1 MSDGKLRKY
10 IEIVREKGV
19 SDDQIRG
26 ALIKSGWQES
36 TINSA
41 LNEKSIDTIS
51 IPPPPAPHFGMWVG
65 FLYVMLF
72 IALYVWATALGG
84 VFQFAVDEF
93 LPDKLDNLK
102 PAYSTGQYFM
112 QFYIASLMV
121 AYPIFAVLFLILK
134 RQAIKNPAVRGIKI
148 RKFLI
153 YLTLIGTF
161 IIMMGHLI
169 GAVYQLLGGSVT
181 ERSIA
186 HLFVT
191 LLVAGSVFAYFFLD
205 VWGDRKQS

>member
-1 MSDGKLRKY
+1 MSDGKLRTY
-10 IEIVREKGV
+10 IETARGKGAT
-19 SDDQIRG
+19 DEQIRG
-26 ALIKSGWQES
+26 ALLKSGWQES
-36 TINSA
+36 IINSS
-41 LNEKSIDTIS
+41 LKEKSIDILSVPT
-51 IPPPPAPHFGMWVG
+51 PPAPHFGMWVG

-72 IALYVWATALGG
+72 ISLYVWATALGG
-84 VFQFAVDEF
+84 IFHFAVDEL
-93 LPDKLDNLK
+93 LPDKLDNLQVT
-102 PAYSTGQYFM
+102 YNTGQYLM

-134 RQAIKNPAVRGIKI
+134 RQAIKNPAVRGIKV

-169 GAVYQLLGGSVT
+169 GTVYQLLGGSVT

-191 LLVAGSVFAYFFLD
+191 VLVAGSIFAYFFLD
-205 VWGDRKQS
+205 VWGDRKQT